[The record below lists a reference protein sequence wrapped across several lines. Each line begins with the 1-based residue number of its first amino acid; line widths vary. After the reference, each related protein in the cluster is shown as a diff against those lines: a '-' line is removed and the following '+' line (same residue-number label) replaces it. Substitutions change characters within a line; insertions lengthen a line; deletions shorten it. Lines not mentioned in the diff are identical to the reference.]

1 MNSENLKYWLCTTEF
16 PPIHGGGISTYC
28 YHTANMLKEKGHEVS
43 VFIYE
48 HGIDGIHKEV
58 NKNGIQII
66 KFDPDQSAIKETLGF
81 EALLSW
87 EFARVIEQC
96 IQTDGRP
103 DVIEFQDYL
112 GIGYYALQKKQL
124 GYAAFKDLKILLTL
138 HAPVFLYYE
147 YNQVPL
153 YQFPEYWICE
163 MEKSCIR
170 QADLVISPSQYLLDQ
185 LKDRMVMENLQPVQL
200 FNPYLNEW
208 SDGQIQVPEKGDI
221 CFFGKLT
228 PQKGAI
234 ELLAYF
240 KKLWD
245 EGFDQ
250 PLNIIGG
257 GKHFFY
263 PFNEDLQDHLKKK
276 YKAYIDKN
284 LIRFEGNLAPDA
296 LKTRLQKARV
306 IIVPSIVDNL
316 PYAVLEAMSLGKMV
330 LASENGGHTEIL
342 KSGENGFI
350 FSHQIK
356 GDFET
361 KLKTILNLGDADYL
375 RICEN
380 ASKSVQHNTN
390 YETIYQAKKKLID
403 QLLNGSGKGHFE
415 FNQPISKQAYSK
427 EVNFEKGLLSIVV
440 PYYNMG
446 EYIEET
452 LESLQKIDYPNKE
465 ILVIDD
471 GSNKE
476 QKTKIKILQ
485 SKYDFQ
491 LISKENEGLALTRN
505 FGAEQ
510 AKGEYIA
517 FLDSDDTVTSD
528 YYSKAIQ
535 CLQNHPEVGF
545 VGCWAQYFE
554 GSKGTWPTFN
564 PEPPYLLTH
573 NMINSSA
580 IVVRKKDFLNFGLND
595 AKMIYGM
602 EDYDSIIS
610 MVKNGVRGVVLPEF
624 LWNYRIRKDS
634 MQQSFTVN
642 KQLMLYREISKKHK
656 EFYNQYGCEIANILN
671 HNGSG
676 IFYQNPTLS
685 NNKLKLKLER
695 LFGQKTITLI
705 KKNRMIREVA
715 KKIYRKFN

>member
-1 MNSENLKYWLCTTEF
+1 MNSDKLTYWLCTTEF

-28 YHTANMLKEKGHEVS
+28 YHTANMLKEKGHDVS

-48 HGIDGIHKEV
+48 HGVKGIQKEM
-58 NKNGIQII
+58 NSNGIQII
-66 KFDPDQSAIKETLGF
+66 KFDPDQSEIRHTLGF
-81 EALLSW
+81 ESLLSY
-87 EFARVIEQC
+87 EFARVIETC
-96 IQTDGRP
+96 IQEEGRP

-112 GIGYYALQKKQL
+112 GIGYYTLQKKQL
-124 GYAAFKDLKILLTL
+124 GYEAFKDLKILVTL

-147 YNQVPL
+147 YNQVPM

-185 LKDRMVMENLQPVQL
+185 LKDRMVMDDLSPVQL

-208 SDGQIQVPEKGDI
+208 SDGEIEYPKDGDI

-240 KKLWD
+240 KNLWD
-245 EGFDQ
+245 SGFKK
-250 PLNIIGG
+250 PLIIIGG

-263 PFNEDLQDHLKKK
+263 PFNEDLSDYLKRK
-276 YKAYIDKN
+276 YRDYFDKG
-284 LIRFEGNLAPDA
+284 LIQFEGNLPPNE
-296 LKTRLQKARV
+296 LKERLKKAQV
-306 IIVPSIVDNL
+306 IITPSIVDNL
-316 PYAVLEAMSLGKMV
+316 PYAVLEAMSLGKV
-330 LASENGGHTEIL
+330 ILASENGGHTEVL
-342 KSGENGFI
+342 KDAESGFV
-350 FSHQIK
+350 FSHRKK
-356 GDFET
+356 GDFEA
-361 KLKTILNLGDADYL
+361 KLNAILNLSEDEYL
-375 RICEN
+375 NMAKN
-380 ASKSVQHNTN
+380 AQEAVESACN
-390 YETIYQAKKKLID
+390 YEKVYEEKISRIHNLIQGEGKKE
-403 QLLNGSGKGHFE
+403 FF
-415 FNQPISKQAYSK
+415 FNQPIPKQAK
-427 EVNFEKGLLSIVV
+427 AAEVKGEKGLLSIIV
-440 PYYNMG
+440 PFYNMG
-446 EYIEET
+446 AFVEET
-452 LESLQKIDYPNKE
+452 LKSLSQIDYPNTE

-471 GSNKE
+471 GSKKE
-476 QKTKIKILQ
+476 ELTKLKFLK
-485 SKYDFQ
+485 SKYNFE
-491 LISKENEGLALTRN
+491 IHSKENEGLSLTRN
-505 FGAEQ
+505 FGAEK
-510 AKGEYIA
+510 AKGEFIA
-517 FLDSDDTVTSD
+517 FLDSDDTVEKS
-528 YYSKAIQ
+528 YYSKAIKV
-535 CLQNHPEVGF
+535 LNNHEEIGF

-554 GSKGTWPTFN
+554 GSTGTWPTFN

-580 IVVRKKDFLNFGLND
+580 IIVRKADFLNFGLND
-595 AKMIYGM
+595 ERMIYGM

-642 KQLMLYREISKKHK
+642 KQLMLYRELSKKHK
-656 EFYNQYGCEIANILN
+656 DFFNQYGAEISNILN

-685 NNKLKLKLER
+685 SNRLKQKLEKI
-695 LFGQKTITLI
+695 FGQKAITIV

-715 KKIYRKFN
+715 KKIYKKIN